1 MKKITYLFAM
11 IGFLSLGNYALSHHS
26 HGNYEM
32 TEYTEMEGV
41 VQQVLWVNPHTW
53 IYLEVP
59 NNDGTSTLWAMEGG
73 GPQGLIRRGWQ
84 RDDVE
89 AGDTIKVRCHRVKD
103 NNPQCLLGMVTPE
116 GWTEEKE
123 WD

>member
-1 MKKITYLFAM
+1 MFKTTSLFA
-11 IGFLSLGNYALSHHS
+11 SLLGVMSFSILNAHHS

-32 TEYTEMEGV
+32 TQYTEMEGV
-41 VQQVLWVNPHTW
+41 VLQVLWVNPHTW
-53 IYLEVP
+53 IYLSVA
-59 NNDGTSTLWAMEGG
+59 NDDGTSTLWAMEGG
-73 GPQGLIRRGWQ
+73 GPGGLLRRGWN

-89 AGDTIKVRCHRVKD
+89 AGDAIKVRCHRLKD
-103 NNPQCLLGMVTPE
+103 TNPQCLLGMVTPE

>member
-1 MKKITYLFAM
+1 MGKLTFFLAIFISTILFSTSNA
-11 IGFLSLGNYALSHHS
+11 HHS

-32 TEYTEMEGV
+32 TEYTEFNGV
-41 VQQVLWVNPHTW
+41 VQAVMWVNPHTW
-53 IYLEVP
+53 IYLDVP
-59 NNDGTSTLWAMEGG
+59 NDDGSSTLWAMEGG
-73 GPQGLIRRGWQ
+73 GPGGLLRRGWN

-89 AGDTIKVRCHRVKD
+89 VGDNIKVRCHRVKD
-103 NNPQCLLGMVTPE
+103 DNPQCLLGMVTPE